1 MTKALAICT
10 FFALSSFEPDVEQ
23 ELTELKAIKVQIPE
37 LSSKEMFDRGRSL
50 YRSKQYDKA
59 AVIFAKLLGKNENL
73 SYRPE
78 IFLMTGITL
87 YNMGKRS
94 EAAVILEKLVK
105 QYPADPRVPEA
116 LNWLGKSYSKLAE
129 WEKGVKAFQE
139 ILERFPE
146 NEWADNALF
155 LMGNIY
161 RDTDNVEK
169 SLECYG
175 RLMEDYPQSKF
186 TDSAIWWKA
195 WSAYTTS
202 DYGQT
207 EQLLG
212 ELVKRYPNSFL
223 VHQARYWQG
232 RAAEK
237 LGDISQAAMYYHQVL
252 KRGPYTF
259 YGYRAADRVAS
270 MKVLDTAMK
279 AALSEDTDVL
289 CKEGPCSNEPMH
301 AYETDE
307 GPPVWSEE
315 TRALLAAEP
324 SFRKTLELLYVDMKK
339 EAAVELW
346 SLQERIPRKL
356 GATIGLSKA
365 FFELGDYHR
374 SYMLVTRKYERYLE
388 APQGGTP
395 EDLWRLAYP
404 QAYWDHII
412 SHAKK
417 YNQDPYFIAAVMREE
432 SQFKSD
438 ALSSTGATGSDAGN
452 ALNRG
457 VGGTTNKNIGVQ
469 QHKTL

>member
-1 MTKALAICT
+1 MRSFSWEISIVIQTTWKSHWNVTAT
-10 FFALSSFEPDVEQ
+10 YERLSTEQIYGQCHLVEGMVC
-23 ELTELKAIKVQIPE
+23 L
-37 LSSKEMFDRGRSL
+37 
-50 YRSKQYDKA
+50 
-59 AVIFAKLLGKNENL
+59 
-73 SYRPE
+73 
-78 IFLMTGITL
+78 
-87 YNMGKRS
+87 
-94 EAAVILEKLVK
+94 
-105 QYPADPRVPEA
+105 
-116 LNWLGKSYSKLAE
+116 
-129 WEKGVKAFQE
+129 
-139 ILERFPE
+139 
-146 NEWADNALF
+146 
-155 LMGNIY
+155 
-161 RDTDNVEK
+161 
-169 SLECYG
+169 
-175 RLMEDYPQSKF
+175 
-186 TDSAIWWKA
+186 
-195 WSAYTTS
+195 TTS

-270 MKVLDTAMK
+270 MQVLDTAMK

-301 AYETDE
+301 AYETDD

-324 SFRKTLELLYVDMKK
+324 FFRKTLELLYVDMKK

-346 SLQERIPRKL
+346 SLQEKIPRKL

-417 YNQDPYFIAAVMREE
+417 YTRTHTLLP
-432 SQFKSD
+432 
-438 ALSSTGATGSDAGN
+438 LSCGKRASSSRMLYLPQAH
-452 ALNRG
+452 G
-457 VGGTTNKNIGVQ
+457 V
-469 QHKTL
+469 